1 MLNRQNYSAH
11 EALVRSARRKPQL
24 WRLGLGLVLIYLISF
39 ALSSIVLPLLAALFP
54 GVWLQ
59 GLRDGS
65 TPGAML
71 VLLGGF
77 LFITVG
83 VALCARLL
91 QDRSFLSV
99 VGHPRPLVRQF
110 IRVSLYLLALG
121 IALSLLPPYDMGEP
135 LQPNLEPGLWLSLL
149 PVSLL
154 VVLIQTSA
162 EEIVF
167 RGYIQQGLAARFKS
181 PAVWIL
187 GPSALFALGHYLP
200 AEAGENALL
209 ITLWAGVFSCMM
221 ADLTARAGTL
231 GPAIAVHFFNNVT
244 ALLVFAS
251 PTSLYGLSLYLMPYE
266 MSDGAALRPW
276 LAVDF
281 AMMLVTWLTARLAI
295 RR

>member
-1 MLNRQNYSAH
+1 
-11 EALVRSARRKPQL
+11 
-24 WRLGLGLVLIYLISF
+24 
-39 ALSSIVLPLLAALFP
+39 
-54 GVWLQ
+54 
-59 GLRDGS
+59 
-65 TPGAML
+65 
-71 VLLGGF
+71 
-77 LFITVG
+77 
-83 VALCARLL
+83 
-91 QDRSFLSV
+91 
-99 VGHPRPLVRQF
+99 
-110 IRVSLYLLALG
+110 
-121 IALSLLPPYDMGEP
+121 
-135 LQPNLEPGLWLSLL
+135 
-149 PVSLL
+149 VSLL

-209 ITLWAGVFSCMM
+209 ITLWAGVFGCMM